1 MRMRKQVERL
11 GAVIINEDVTRV
23 DFFSVG
29 HFVEMLAILSGGGKK
44 ISIRNANE
52 MIRAL
57 FSVMEV
63 DKYSTILRRRIA

>member
-52 MIRAL
+52 MVRAL